1 MWEQYHVKSFGLQ
14 PCTYR
19 LIYINLY
26 SLHSGCD
33 TGCQYCSPQ
42 VDYIRGHEEC
52 ETNLTHYGQ
61 LLQECN
67 PDIFNA
73 LFSYLKMIECESKI
87 MRRKCVCAGVV
98 CWSTPAASRQSRE
111 VWQNFLCSG
120 KRDDF
125 IWETLLGGKRLRSCA
140 NHLVRSLI
148 VYNTGT
154 DRINMLYLFWT
165 GGGWREDGLG
175 FGCSQTISQQEGD
188 GSSYS

>member
-1 MWEQYHVKSFGLQ
+1 MCEQYHVKSVGLRT
-14 PCTYR
+14 CTYR
-19 LIYINLY
+19 LTYINLS

-33 TGCQYCSPQ
+33 TGRQYCSPQ

-52 ETNLTHYGQ
+52 ETNLIHYGQ

-67 PDIFNA
+67 PDILNA
-73 LFSYLKMIECESKI
+73 LFPYLKMIECESEI

-98 CWSTPAASRQSRE
+98 WRSTPAASRQSRE
-111 VWQNFLCSG
+111 VWQNLLCSG
-120 KRDDF
+120 KRYDF
-125 IWETLLGGKRLRSCA
+125 IWETLLGGKRLPSYV
-140 NHLVRSLI
+140 NHRVGCLI
-148 VYNTGT
+148 VYYTVT

-165 GGGWREDGLG
+165 GGGWTEDRLG